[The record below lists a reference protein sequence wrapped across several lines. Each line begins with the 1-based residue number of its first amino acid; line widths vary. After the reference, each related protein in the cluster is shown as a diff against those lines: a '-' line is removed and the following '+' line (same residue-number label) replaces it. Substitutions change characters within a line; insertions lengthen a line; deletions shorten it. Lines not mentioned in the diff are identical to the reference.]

1 VLEEHKAICKKAFD
15 VVEKKGMD
23 YARTQ
28 HKNGDTLA
36 NITNCKTLGI
46 TDTVCQGIL
55 VRLSDKFSRLNSLCK
70 DPNENP
76 MVQDEKVADTI
87 EDKINYLIYLKIK
100 YEEEREE

>member
-36 NITNCKTLGI
+36 NITNCKTLRI

-55 VRLSDKFSRLNSLCK
+55 VRLSDKFSRLNSLSK
-70 DPNENP
+70 DTNENP
-76 MVQDEKVADTI
+76 MVQDEKVANTI
-87 EDKINYLIYLKIK
+87 EDTIN
-100 YEEEREE
+100 